1 MHPYIAAQIQWLDW
15 EETAQANK
23 YNLSEQ
29 HTLKQLKSEGVAI
42 HPIQIKRKY
51 FGYADYPEVEF
62 RIPFPVEQHQFYNGA
77 AIECFTTG
85 EAPVKGMLLQ
95 LDGKQGELQLFAPD
109 FPDWLE
115 DEGVGIKLTPD
126 TRTTT
131 LLKKQLQRIEQ
142 IPAVFTL
149 IDNIYRK
156 AIITTPTNTT
166 LPKDL
171 QWHHQQLNESQ
182 QAAIKAIVTNQH
194 VTIVHGPP
202 GTGKTTTLIEAIL
215 QLIAKGERIIVS
227 APSNAAVDHIS
238 IGLLERGVKV
248 LRVGNTGK
256 VHEKVYPYTPEG
268 KLQQGQQQKELKQ
281 LHIQASQFRKM
292 ALQYKRNFGKAERE
306 QRNLLLKEVQQIR
319 LQIKQLQRYN
329 EEKLYQEATVI
340 TGTPVGLLDANIP
353 QVPYATLIIDEAGQ
367 CLAPMAFSLLPL
379 ARKWVFAGDHL
390 QLPPTV
396 ISEQAA
402 KAGLA
407 TSALELLV
415 PCCNEVYL
423 LNVQYRMR
431 QRIAGFSSAYFY
443 NNALQAASHL
453 QASTALDFT
462 FIDTAGTGFEETSG
476 ADGLSLMN
484 IGELQVANAIIA
496 SLTNS
501 LNDIAFISPYS
512 AQVAAAKT
520 HLPQGIRISTI
531 DSFQGQEQRIVIISL
546 VRSNADGVI
555 GFLKDYRRMNVAIT
569 RAQQKVF
576 IIGDSATIGND
587 AFFEAMLQYSEQY
600 GTYKTAWEFDIF

>member
-1 MHPYIAAQIQWLDW
+1 M
-15 EETAQANK
+15 
-23 YNLSEQ
+23 
-29 HTLKQLKSEGVAI
+29 
-42 HPIQIKRKY
+42 
-51 FGYADYPEVEF
+51 
-62 RIPFPVEQHQFYNGA
+62 
-77 AIECFTTG
+77 
-85 EAPVKGMLLQ
+85 
-95 LDGKQGELQLFAPD
+95 
-109 FPDWLE
+109 
-115 DEGVGIKLTPD
+115 
-126 TRTTT
+126 
-131 LLKKQLQRIEQ
+131 
-142 IPAVFTL
+142 
-149 IDNIYRK
+149 
-156 AIITTPTNTT
+156 
-166 LPKDL
+166 
-171 QWHHQQLNESQ
+171 
-182 QAAIKAIVTNQH
+182 
-194 VTIVHGPP
+194 
-202 GTGKTTTLIEAIL
+202 
-215 QLIAKGERIIVS
+215 
-227 APSNAAVDHIS
+227 
-238 IGLLERGVKV
+238 
-248 LRVGNTGK
+248 
-256 VHEKVYPYTPEG
+256 
-268 KLQQGQQQKELKQ
+268 
-281 LHIQASQFRKM
+281 
-292 ALQYKRNFGKAERE
+292 
-306 QRNLLLKEVQQIR
+306 LLKEVQQIR

-496 SLTNS
+496 SLT
-501 LNDIAFISPYS
+501 
-512 AQVAAAKT
+512 
-520 HLPQGIRISTI
+520 
-531 DSFQGQEQRIVIISL
+531 
-546 VRSNADGVI
+546 
-555 GFLKDYRRMNVAIT
+555 
-569 RAQQKVF
+569 
-576 IIGDSATIGND
+576 
-587 AFFEAMLQYSEQY
+587 
-600 GTYKTAWEFDIF
+600 